1 MEDYLTITLFG
12 QTYTF
17 KFESDDLSGSE
28 VVDMLLSEVNK
39 VESQCKQSIQ
49 FNKFVIL
56 ILAALNITLEK
67 IALKNN
73 YQHQLSKLTDRSA
86 ELIRRL
92 DECIVPLSDSTAI
105 RTHVGV

>member
-1 MEDYLTITLFG
+1 MEDYLTIILFG

-17 KFESDDLSGSE
+17 KFESDNLSGSE

-39 VESQCKQSIQ
+39 VESLYQQSIHV
-49 FNKFVIL
+49 NNFVIL

-73 YQHQLSKLTDRSA
+73 YQHQLSKLSDRSA
-86 ELIRRL
+86 ELIHRL
-92 DECIVPLSDSTAI
+92 DECIAPFSDSATI
-105 RTHVGV
+105 ETL

>member
-1 MEDYLTITLFG
+1 LEDYLTITLFG

-28 VVDMLLSEVNK
+28 VVDMLLTEVNK
-39 VESQCKQSIQ
+39 VESQQPIHV
-49 FNKFVIL
+49 NKFVIL

-73 YQHQLSKLTDRSA
+73 YQHQLSKLSVRSA

-92 DECIVPLSDSTAI
+92 DECIVPLSDSTSI
-105 RTHVGV
+105 EIL

>member
-1 MEDYLTITLFG
+1 
-12 QTYTF
+12 
-17 KFESDDLSGSE
+17 
-28 VVDMLLSEVNK
+28 MLLSEVHK
-39 VESQCKQSIQ
+39 VESQCQQSIQ

-86 ELIRRL
+86 ALIRRL
-92 DECIVPLSDSTAI
+92 DECIAPLSDSTSI
-105 RTHVGV
+105 EGI

>member
-17 KFESDDLSGSE
+17 KFESDNLSGSE

-39 VESQCKQSIQ
+39 VESQFQQSIHV
-49 FNKFVIL
+49 NKFVIL
-56 ILAALNITLEK
+56 ILAALNISLEK

-73 YQHQLSKLTDRSA
+73 YQHQLSNLSDRST
-86 ELIRRL
+86 ELIHRL
-92 DECIVPLSDSTAI
+92 DECIVPLSDSISIETL
-105 RTHVGV
+105 

>member
-17 KFESDDLSGSE
+17 KFESDNLSGSE
-28 VVDMLLSEVNK
+28 VVEMLLSEVNK
-39 VESQCKQSIQ
+39 VESQYQQSIHV
-49 FNKFVIL
+49 NKFVIL

-73 YQHQLSKLTDRSA
+73 YQHQLSKLSERST
-86 ELIRRL
+86 ELIHRL
-92 DECIVPLSDSTAI
+92 DECIAPLSDTTPI
-105 RTHVGV
+105 ETI

>member
-17 KFESDDLSGSE
+17 KFESDNLSGSE
-28 VVDMLLSEVNK
+28 VVDMLLREVNK
-39 VESQCKQSIQ
+39 VESQYQQSIHV
-49 FNKFVIL
+49 NKFVIL

-73 YQHQLSKLTDRSA
+73 YQHQLSKLSDRSA
-86 ELIRRL
+86 ELIHRL
-92 DECIVPLSDSTAI
+92 DECIVPLSDSRSIETL
-105 RTHVGV
+105 

>member
-28 VVDMLLSEVNK
+28 AVDMLLSEVKK
-39 VESQCKQSIQ
+39 VESQYQQSIHI
-49 FNKFVIL
+49 NKFVIL
-56 ILAALNITLEK
+56 MLAALNITLEK

-73 YQHQLSKLTDRSA
+73 YQHQLSKLSDRSA
-86 ELIRRL
+86 ELIHRL
-92 DECIVPLSDSTAI
+92 DECIVPLSDSTFI
-105 RTHVGV
+105 ETM

>member
-17 KFESDDLSGSE
+17 KFESEDLSGAE

-39 VESQCKQSIQ
+39 VESQFQQSVHV
-49 FNKFVIL
+49 NKFVIL

-73 YQHQLSKLTDRSA
+73 YQHQLTNLSNRSA
-86 ELIRRL
+86 ELIQRL
-92 DECIVPLSDSTAI
+92 DECIVPLSDSISIET
-105 RTHVGV
+105 V